1 VDFFTPSNELLLKRV
16 CASSGFSL
24 KWFTG
29 DPRGAVQAA
38 EQDAISD
45 LSNLRRLFGDFKEPI
60 KKFVEAYYPEA
71 KGKIDEVT
79 PLILHLADEAEQKEL
94 EDGETPDEETKK
106 DSKEKPKDE

>member
-1 VDFFTPSNELLLKRV
+1 V
-16 CASSGFSL
+16 CAASGFSL

-60 KKFVEAYYPEA
+60 KKFVEFYYNVNVE
-71 KGKIDEVT
+71 EVT
-79 PLILHLADEAEQKEL
+79 PLILQLADEAEQKEL